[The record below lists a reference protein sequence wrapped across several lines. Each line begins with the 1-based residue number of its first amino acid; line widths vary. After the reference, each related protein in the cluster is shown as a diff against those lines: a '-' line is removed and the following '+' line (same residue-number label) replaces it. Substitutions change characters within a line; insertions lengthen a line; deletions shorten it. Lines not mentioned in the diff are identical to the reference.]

1 MTKRKSNR
9 VKSNNVTP
17 MRGKHQVKS
26 NNVTPMKGEQRTIV
40 HRQEEKFTFRKV
52 HKGPLPAP
60 EVLEQYENILPGAA
74 DRIIMLAEN
83 QAKHRQD
90 LEKIAVKGAVRD
102 SLLGLIFAFVFCI
115 FVTGG
120 AIFSMHEGN
129 IITGT
134 ILGGVGLVTVV
145 TAFIQ
150 GRSNHK
156 DENS

>member
-60 EVLEQYENILPGAA
+60 EVLEQYENI
-74 DRIIMLAEN
+74 
-83 QAKHRQD
+83 
-90 LEKIAVKGAVRD
+90 
-102 SLLGLIFAFVFCI
+102 
-115 FVTGG
+115 
-120 AIFSMHEGN
+120 
-129 IITGT
+129 
-134 ILGGVGLVTVV
+134 
-145 TAFIQ
+145 
-150 GRSNHK
+150 
-156 DENS
+156 